1 MVNYQLLFFIFIFW
15 FTDANNNSAI
25 FNELHSNYADS
36 EVSNTSNSLEESSS
50 NSSIYDDKDVDLSVY
65 LNFDQFNKSN
75 VSRTLRKLD
84 GSSSSLFSVD
94 DDVDNDV
101 LSTDSAEWNYNNPSC
116 ESDISNFWTQKHIIQ
131 HYPLIFD
138 FQK

>member
-1 MVNYQLLFFIFIFW
+1 MN
-15 FTDANNNSAI
+15 ANNNSAI

-101 LSTDSAEWNYNNPSC
+101 LSTDSAEWNYNNRSC
-116 ESDISNFWTQKHIIQ
+116 ESDISNF
-131 HYPLIFD
+131 
-138 FQK
+138 